1 MKKKPFNFL
10 KVLRVI
16 LAIVIFTPLLLV
28 FTDFTGSLPESI
40 VRLPEWQLIPAI
52 LGVETGI
59 LVVLFLLTFFFGR
72 IYCSVICPAGILQ
85 DIFNRISCIGKKKK
99 NGKMRFRYHKPANWL
114 RYTILGATAVLTIF
128 GFTELC
134 MLLDPYSNFGRIS
147 ANIFHPIVIWG
158 NNILVGILSAMDN
171 YTLYYLSYSVTTAAL
186 ISAIIILVIFAVM
199 VYFRGRL
206 FCNTLCPVG
215 ALLSIVSRF
224 SIFRISIDGSKCNS
238 CKSCERTCKA
248 EAIDAEKM
256 KVDVS
261 RCVTCFN
268 CTSVCNKNSIK
279 YRFAPFALSK
289 RKTIALTDTPKAD
302 ISKDT
307 VSESR
312 RSFIATGAT
321 LAGSVPLLALAQNN
335 SNSGGSKKLPITPP
349 GSVSIERFKDLCI
362 GCHLC
367 VVKCPLFLL
376 KPAGLQYGFDYM
388 LKPYMSYETKY
399 CDYTCVICS
408 QVCPTDAIK
417 PISVEKKKV
426 IQIGIAEFNI
436 DLCVVKTEGTDCGAC
451 SEHCP
456 SLAVHMIPHTGTLT
470 IPKVEPEL
478 CIGCGGCESICPVR
492 PVRAI
497 IVKSNPVHLKAE
509 LPKEDE
515 VKDVKVDDF
524 GF

>member
-1 MKKKPFNFL
+1 MKKKPFNYL

-16 LAIVIFTPLLLV
+16 FAIIIFTPLLLV
-28 FTDFTGSLPESI
+28 FNDIADILPESI

-52 LGVETGI
+52 LGIEAGI
-59 LVVLFLLTFFFGR
+59 LVILFLITFFFGR

-99 NGKMRFRYHKPANWL
+99 NGKMRFRYHKPTNLL
-114 RYTILGATAVLTIF
+114 RYILLGVTAILVVF
-128 GFTELC
+128 GSIELC
-134 MLLDPYSNFGRIS
+134 LLLDPYSNFGRIS
-147 ANIFHPIVIWG
+147 ANIFHPIVIWI
-158 NNILVGILSAMDN
+158 NNILTGILYKMDN
-171 YTLYYLSYSVTTAAL
+171 YSLHYLSYSVTTAAL
-186 ISAIIILVIFAVM
+186 ISAIIILVTFAVM

-224 SIFRISIDGSKCNS
+224 SIFQISIDKSTCNS

-248 EAIDAEKM
+248 EAINAEKM
-256 KVDVS
+256 DVDAS

-268 CTSVCNKNSIK
+268 CTSVCKKNSIK
-279 YRFAPFALSK
+279 YRLAPFALK
-289 RKTIALTDTPKAD
+289 RNSVITDTPKAD
-302 ISKDT
+302 LPKET
-307 VSESR
+307 VSDSR
-312 RSFIATGAT
+312 RSFIATSAT
-321 LAGSVPLLALAQNN
+321 LAGSVPLIALAQNN
-335 SNSGGSKKLPITPP
+335 GKNGEAKKLPITPP
-349 GSVSIERFKDLCI
+349 GSISIERFKDLCT

-388 LKPYMSYETKY
+388 LKPYVSYETKY

-417 PISVEKKKV
+417 PISVEEKKV
-426 IQIGIAEFNI
+426 IQVGIAEFNI
-436 DLCVVKTEGTDCGAC
+436 DLCVVKTDGTDCGAC

-497 IVKSNPVHLKAE
+497 VVKPNPVHLTAE

-515 VKDVKVDDF
+515 IKDVKVSDF